1 MWTLLDPDQPAL
13 TAMIA
18 QARAALPDCQT
29 RIDHAV
35 YLLTHGHVEAV
46 HADGAVAVRSQ
57 SHPETVYQVNGVCL
71 CPDFDH
77 APSHLC
83 AHRLVA
89 CFARR
94 LQRQQAGPA
103 ATPDAPLA
111 VPPVPALPEA
121 PASCNVRVQV
131 AGHEVQWT
139 LHDTDEARLAQRL
152 TALLALEPVAT
163 ATPTPEEEGGE
174 GWCAVHRVRMK
185 HQQNKR
191 GGWWSHKTPDGQW
204 YKGK

>member
-1 MWTLLDPDQPAL
+1 
-13 TAMIA
+13 
-18 QARAALPDCQT
+18 
-29 RIDHAV
+29 
-35 YLLTHGHVEAV
+35 
-46 HADGAVAVRSQ
+46 
-57 SHPETVYQVNGVCL
+57 VYQVNGMCP
-71 CPDFDH
+71 CPDFAH

-83 AHRLVA
+83 AHRLA
-89 CFARR
+89 SCFARR

-111 VPPVPALPEA
+111 VPPAPALPEA